1 MVLAVMQTVASELLL
16 LLQHEFDLLQPS
28 PSKITGPQ
36 PTLADAAAIG
46 AAPICSP
53 GGTTTCSPGGG
64 GGGNGETELHPAHL
78 LTVCQELLLAQTS
91 TMEETHDAVGS
102 LSQLLSELAPHM
114 GHKPALAPLAE
125 SLIAFLNNLPEA
137 RGEGLM
143 REEEMMLR
151 AITRAK
157 HEAEQAEQALIE
169 EAEMERQYDEPP
181 LTAR

>member
-1 MVLAVMQTVASELLL
+1 
-16 LLQHEFDLLQPS
+16 
-28 PSKITGPQ
+28 
-36 PTLADAAAIG
+36 
-46 AAPICSP
+46 
-53 GGTTTCSPGGG
+53 
-64 GGGNGETELHPAHL
+64 
-78 LTVCQELLLAQTS
+78 
-91 TMEETHDAVGS
+91 MEETHDAVGS